1 MCVCV
6 RCLVL
11 LAMLNLYNSTW
22 LIKQSNTLISVRQK
36 GGLPGTPPRNPRPSH
51 GVIRGASV
59 QLVGLS
65 LLPTLPAPWPARCAG
80 QILAAGTRGCLG
92 KEV

>member
-1 MCVCV
+1 MFIFKDTGVQPHLSV
-6 RCLVL
+6 EL
-11 LAMLNLYNSTW
+11 T
-22 LIKQSNTLISVRQK
+22 SVRQT

-65 LLPTLPAPWPARCAG
+65 LIPTLPAPWPARCAG